1 MGGAIC
7 LALDRSTTAKYH
19 HTVASASTM
28 PSAKQAPVIERLH
41 HLMGEAAAVA
51 AAVRDNAQD
60 DGEPLDAAE
69 LIDLIAAYQTVLD
82 LLDEAFNLPIG
93 SEPPAENSCACS
105 IG

>member
-1 MGGAIC
+1 
-7 LALDRSTTAKYH
+7 
-19 HTVASASTM
+19 M

>member
-1 MGGAIC
+1 M
-7 LALDRSTTAKYH
+7 TTADYH

-28 PSAKQAPVIERLH
+28 PSAKQAPVIKRLH

-82 LLDEAFNLPIG
+82 LLDEAFHV
-93 SEPPAENSCACS
+93 EPACS

>member
-1 MGGAIC
+1 
-7 LALDRSTTAKYH
+7 
-19 HTVASASTM
+19 M
-28 PSAKQAPVIERLH
+28 PSAKQAPVIESLH

-51 AAVRDNAQD
+51 AAVRDNAMD

-82 LLDEAFNLPIG
+82 LLDEAFKV
-93 SEPPAENSCACS
+93 EPAQGNGACS